1 VRILT
6 RYVLTIAA
14 VVYVDHAVL
23 PRLLPE
29 GVAPDLTLAT
39 IIYLALA
46 IGGVSAVAA
55 GFALGLI
62 SDLLG
67 WGPVGVGAL
76 IGTLAAAIFSY
87 FRGQIYERSLL
98 APAIFTALA
107 FILKKALILALL
119 AVTAGPVT
127 VGWPV
132 VGRAGVAALLT
143 AATAFP
149 LLFFYWRFLPPRRR
163 A

>member
-1 VRILT
+1 VRVFF
-6 RYVLTIAA
+6 RYVLIIAA

-29 GVAPDLTLAT
+29 GLAPDLTLAT

-46 IGGVSAVAA
+46 VGGVSAIAA

-76 IGTLAAAIFSY
+76 IGTLAGAVFSY

-98 APAIFTALA
+98 APAIFTAVA
-107 FILKKALILALL
+107 FIVKKAVILALL
-119 AVTAGPVT
+119 AGTAGPLT
-127 VGWPV
+127 VRWPV
-132 VGRAGVAALLT
+132 IGRAGVAALVT
-143 AATAFP
+143 AAAAFP
-149 LLFFYWRFLPPRRR
+149 LLFFYWRLLPPRRP
-163 A
+163 

>member
-1 VRILT
+1 MRIFT
-6 RYVLTIAA
+6 RYVLIIAA

-46 IGGVSAVAA
+46 VGGVAAVAA

-76 IGTLAAAIFSY
+76 IGTLAGAVFSY

-98 APAIFTALA
+98 VPAVFTAVA
-107 FILKKALILALL
+107 FILKKAITLGLL
-119 AVTAGPVT
+119 AGTGAPVT

-132 VGRAGVAALLT
+132 VGRAGVAALVT
-143 AATAFP
+143 AAAAFP
-149 LLFFYWRFLPPRRR
+149 LLFLYWRLLPPRRP
-163 A
+163 